1 MARTHQAARVATGGS
16 APRVALAQREAR
28 KSAPRVA
35 LAQREARKSAPTE
48 GGVKGQKAGAGA
60 GGTYARLQETAR
72 GEEKDKEKEEAET
85 RKRLLLAQSRA
96 NMKAWYRKIGME
108 WSSSE
113 GEGEAEG
120 EAAEEGGSASAAVG
134 GKRAAM
140 GASDGR
146 KAGARKRKAG
156 RRLVVAAAESS
167 SSSSS
172 SSESSSESSGDEAGK
187 KSGKAE
193 EAKADDNDI
202 AVGHTVHIEGL
213 VVALDMNGRTGVVTG
228 RYHDRW
234 VVRVDGKDCNFA
246 AKNLRLERVEVSD

>member
-1 MARTHQAARVATGGS
+1 MLVG
-16 APRVALAQREAR
+16 L
-28 KSAPRVA
+28 
-35 LAQREARKSAPTE
+35 
-48 GGVKGQKAGAGA
+48 
-60 GGTYARLQETAR
+60 
-72 GEEKDKEKEEAET
+72 D
-85 RKRLLLAQSRA
+85 
-96 NMKAWYRKIGME
+96 

-113 GEGEAEG
+113 GEGEAS
-120 EAAEEGGSASAAVG
+120 AAE
-134 GKRAAM
+134 
-140 GASDGR
+140 
-146 KAGARKRKAG
+146 KAGGEKSVKASVKSEVKAGPRKRKAG

-172 SSESSSESSGDEAGK
+172 SSESSSESAGDEAGK

-246 AKNLRLERVEVSD
+246 AKNLRLERVEVDSD